1 MKKIK
6 VAVDIGNSN
15 IVIGLFINCKWEK
28 VYRLSSK
35 KNITYW
41 SFKNKLKKIISLN
54 DFNPS
59 NVESVV
65 ISSVVPTLTDV
76 VRLSSSDMLSENIM
90 IIKSK
95 EVKNIN
101 LLECAFAAK
110 FIARSVLPQC
120 FSKIFLM
127 MQE

>member
-15 IVIGLFINCKWEK
+15 VVIGLFVDGKWEK
-28 VYRLSSK
+28 IYRLSSK

-41 SFKNKLKKIISLN
+41 TFKNKLQKIISLN

-59 NVESVV
+59 NVEKVV

-76 VRLSSSDMLSENIM
+76 VRLSCNDILCEDIHIVKPSKVNLVK
-90 IIKSK
+90 IKIDD
-95 EVKNIN
+95 IN
-101 LLECAFAAK
+101 EIGSRK
-110 FIARSVLPQC
+110 QDTT
-120 FSKIFLM
+120 IFK
-127 MQE
+127 

>member
-15 IVIGLFINCKWEK
+15 VVIGLFVGGKWEK

-54 DFNPS
+54 EFNPS

-76 VRLSSSDMLSENIM
+76 VRLSCSDTPAETITL
-90 IIKSK
+90 IK
-95 EVKNIN
+95 
-101 LLECAFAAK
+101 
-110 FIARSVLPQC
+110 R
-120 FSKIFLM
+120 
-127 MQE
+127 

>member
-15 IVIGLFINCKWEK
+15 IVIGLFIDYKWEK

-76 VRLSSSDMLSENIM
+76 VRLSCSDMLSENIM
-90 IIKSK
+90 IIKSC
-95 EVKNIN
+95 
-101 LLECAFAAK
+101 LLYTSPSPRDGLLSRMPSSA
-110 FIARSVLPQC
+110 
-120 FSKIFLM
+120 
-127 MQE
+127 

>member
-6 VAVDIGNSN
+6 VAIDIGNSN
-15 IVIGLFINCKWEK
+15 IVIGLFIDYKWEK

-41 SFKNKLKKIISLN
+41 SFKNKLKKIIYLN

-76 VRLSSSDMLSENIM
+76 VRLSCSDMLSENIM

-95 EVKNIN
+95 EVKSI
-101 LLECAFAAK
+101 K
-110 FIARSVLPQC
+110 KKG
-120 FSKIFLM
+120 SK
-127 MQE
+127 